1 MRVRPSLA
9 RLFFA
14 FPPVAAFLLVS
25 LTARPARAAD
35 PVDIEVA
42 AIAGYGTAPTN
53 SRPISPLGVGLGG
66 RAGVG
71 FRGLYAGVSVV
82 DYLGSTSSSDGT
94 ILKARSLLYGVELGY
109 GVDLAGIT
117 IRPQLGMGAMRVT
130 SSSEFP
136 GPGDVVYFGFMGNG
150 STTYIYLQPSVLAE
164 ARLGRLLVGVDAG
177 LFCIPV
183 GPSNGT
189 SDNELDV
196 AFTAHAE
203 VGVVF

>member
-1 MRVRPSLA
+1 MHLRLSLA

-14 FPPVAAFLLVS
+14 FPLVAAFLFVALA
-25 LTARPARAAD
+25 ARPAHAAG

-53 SRPISPLGVGLGG
+53 SRPINPLGVGLGG
-66 RAGVG
+66 RVGVG

-109 GVDLAGIT
+109 GVDIAGVT

-130 SSSEFP
+130 SSAEFP
-136 GPGDVVYFGFMGNG
+136 GVGDIVYFGFMGNG
-150 STTYIYLQPSVLAE
+150 STSYIYLQPSVLAE
-164 ARLGRLLVGVDAG
+164 ARLGMLLVGVDAG
-177 LFCIPV
+177 LFCIPI
-183 GPSNGT
+183 GPPTGT
-189 SDNELDV
+189 SENELDV
-196 AFTAHAE
+196 AFTAHAQ
-203 VGVVF
+203 VGAVF